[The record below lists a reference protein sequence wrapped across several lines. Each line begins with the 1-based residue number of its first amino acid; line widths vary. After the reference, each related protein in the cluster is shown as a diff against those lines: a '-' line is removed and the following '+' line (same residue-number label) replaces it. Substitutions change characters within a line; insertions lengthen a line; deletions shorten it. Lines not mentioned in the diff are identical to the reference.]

1 MASSRVW
8 LVCRFCDLLT
18 TARDVVDGALRGP
31 PAALRVSLSPLLA
44 QGMVSQFYVLSP
56 RGDSIIFRD
65 FRGDIPKTTT
75 EVFFRNVKFWNGKQ
89 QEAPPVFNI
98 DGINYLYIKK
108 NGLYFVITNKYNV
121 SPSFG
126 IELLTRLT
134 KLFKDYCGV
143 RRAPVALGCRDSSIA
158 CGHAGAER
166 GVCANQLCAAVRAA
180 G

>member
-1 MASSRVW
+1 MI
-8 LVCRFCDLLT
+8 
-18 TARDVVDGALRGP
+18 
-31 PAALRVSLSPLLA
+31 
-44 QGMVSQFYVLSP
+44 SQFFVLSP

-75 EVFFRNVKFWNGKQ
+75 EIFFRNVKFWNGKQ

-108 NGLYFVITNKYNV
+108 NGLYFVFTNKYNI

-143 RRAPVALGCRDSSIA
+143 SRSCVLLTPCF
-158 CGHAGAER
+158 
-166 GVCANQLCAAVRAA
+166 
-180 G
+180 